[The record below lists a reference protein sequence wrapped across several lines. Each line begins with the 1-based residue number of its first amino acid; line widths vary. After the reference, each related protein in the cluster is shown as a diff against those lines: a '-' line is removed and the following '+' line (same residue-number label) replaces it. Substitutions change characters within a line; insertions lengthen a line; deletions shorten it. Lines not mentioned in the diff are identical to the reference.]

1 MTDSLLISTSDI
13 AELVEERLPVVSTWR
28 NRFSDGDN
36 AFPEP
41 VAGTPSRPLFEFDEV
56 KEWVS
61 RNRPEK
67 RLEAKL
73 LPVRLWSE
81 VRRLTDSGHEQF
93 DLVCWLHGLLYK
105 RKLELAGSSVVP
117 SVDVGKL
124 ALPSG
129 RVSGSVP
136 PSATDAAWSL
146 LSQAV
151 ALQLVAASD
160 FLLQRLGASQGR
172 SGGDIGGVTS
182 NISGILAQASSAFA
196 RTTPPNPVVYDGAFG
211 LGEAVIAIER
221 LGHFNGHL
229 QIIGTEINERVAALA
244 AVRLALRDLRSDIRT
259 ADGLSTWNFSD
270 VSPDLVV
277 TEPPFGLRWDGV
289 WESDDPRGRFGVPPA
304 RNADL
309 AWVADAVTRLE
320 GSAQA
325 LVLTTMGALSRGG
338 AEERVRASLVR
349 SGAVEAVIALPAN
362 LLQYTSLPLA
372 LWVLRAPEVD
382 DPNRVVR
389 VLDASEPELDDS
401 NASKRADWVRENVPF
416 WVIDPLAA
424 DPADGVSSA
433 IVHLNEL
440 QDAGM
445 DLTPSRWGSL
455 AGNSGVREHLFGLSL
470 LFGDAVAPLR
480 PDFPAVEEL
489 PSAQHVVT
497 IREMTETSDSREAKL
512 WTGRGVSNDVAP
524 PDTVTS
530 QDVKSGVLRP
540 AQSGTLVA
548 SGFRSEAGDV
558 LFTTMGR
565 VRALV
570 DPTGGHRI
578 GNGVHALR
586 LEQSSRFDP
595 EYVALCLSARWN
607 DRHQKGTS
615 IKHAKPGDLEIPL
628 LTREDQHRWTSTL
641 RELGSA
647 RQRAQEIVELAD
659 DLEIAAQNA
668 LRFGWEDDE

>member
-1 MTDSLLISTSDI
+1 MTASLLISTSDI

-28 NRFSDGDN
+28 SRFKDGEN

-56 KEWVS
+56 REWVS

-67 RLEAKL
+67 RLDSKL

-81 VRRLTDSGHEQF
+81 VRRLTDSGHGQF
-93 DLVCWLHGLLYK
+93 DVVCWLHGLLYK
-105 RKLELAGSSVVP
+105 RKLELGGSSAKP
-117 SVDVGKL
+117 PVGSSNVALLSSL
-124 ALPSG
+124 A
-129 RVSGSVP
+129 SGSVP
-136 PSATDAAWSL
+136 NSVGDSAWSL
-146 LSQAV
+146 LAQAS
-151 ALQLVAASD
+151 APQLISASD
-160 FLLQRLGASQGR
+160 FLLHRLGASQGR
-172 SGGDIGGVTS
+172 SGGDIGGVAS
-182 NISGILAQASSAFA
+182 NISGILAQAATAFA
-196 RTTPPNPVVYDGAFG
+196 TTAPRNPVVYDGALG
-211 LGEAVIAIER
+211 LGEAVIAIEL
-221 LGHFNGHL
+221 LGRFKGHL
-229 QIIGTEINERVAALA
+229 QVIGTEINGRVAALA
-244 AVRLALRDLRSDIRT
+244 AVRLALRDLVSEIRT
-259 ADGLSTWNFSD
+259 ADGLSTWNFPD

-277 TEPPFGLRWDGV
+277 TEPPFGLRWAGV
-289 WESDDPRGRFGVPPA
+289 WESDDPRARFGVPPA

-320 GSAQA
+320 GPAQA

-338 AEERVRASLVR
+338 AEERIRASLVR
-349 SGAVEAVIALPAN
+349 SGAVEAVLALPAN

-372 LWVLRAPEVD
+372 LWVLRAPEAD

-389 VLDASEPELDDS
+389 VLDASEPELDDF
-401 NASKRADWVRENVPF
+401 NASKRADWVRENIAL
-416 WVIDPLAA
+416 WVIDPLAV
-424 DPADGVSSA
+424 DPNDGVSSA

-455 AGNSGVREHLFGLSL
+455 AGSSGVREHLFGLSM
-470 LFGDAVAPLR
+470 LFADAVAPLHR
-480 PDFPAVEEL
+480 DFPAVEEL

-497 IREMTETSDSREAKL
+497 VREMTETSDSKEAKL
-512 WTGRGVSNDVAP
+512 WTGRGVSNDAAA

-530 QDVKSGVLRP
+530 QDLKSGVLRP
-540 AQSGTLVA
+540 GESGTAPA
-548 SGFRSEAGDV
+548 SGFWSRAGDV

-570 DPTGGHRI
+570 DTTGGHRI

-586 LEQSSRFDP
+586 LEQPSRFDP

-607 DRHQKGTS
+607 DRHQKGTT

-628 LTREDQHRWTSTL
+628 LTREDQHRWLSSL
-641 RELGSA
+641 RELSSA